1 MYHHARTTPFNNSIL
16 LKTMAAFY
24 GPYGFYYGHP
34 PYLLGA
40 CSFSRMATFAV
51 WLRYINRIMFSDYE
65 EIQETT
71 RQGWVLVELKAQLIA
86 VLEMQLK
93 GLKENMEAETLGEAS
108 DLVRTV

>member
-1 MYHHARTTPFNNSIL
+1 
-16 LKTMAAFY
+16 
-24 GPYGFYYGHP
+24 
-34 PYLLGA
+34 
-40 CSFSRMATFAV
+40 
-51 WLRYINRIMFSDYE
+51 MFSDYE